1 MKHHKEVV
9 FSNWLIAILLNHPC
23 RHASSPW
30 NPRIFSSNFTL
41 EPPSC
46 WGNPTCRIHLLSGKW
61 DHLSMAFFA
70 CKVVLFWVSP
80 GHWRNSFVSLGC
92 EAFWVFFVFLVRGWL
107 GLYIFFAR
115 SWVTIVTRV
124 SLWRVSKLCFLF
136 YDWVLRPSSPSCVT
150 CAGGLR
156 LNGFQSLQRV
166 PVVARCG
173 GDGIGKNSRLDSCLR
188 MIKVGVS

>member
-1 MKHHKEVV
+1 MHQPLAKTCVFQLWVCTNNIHKTSQRSC
-9 FSNWLIAILLNHPC
+9 FFKSTNGKSHPF
-23 RHASSPW
+23 RHVSSPW
-30 NPRIFSSNFTL
+30 NPLIFSSNFTL

-46 WGNPTCRIHLLSGKW
+46 WGNPTSNLSPKCSQGSGITLVW
-61 DHLSMAFFA
+61 PFFA

-92 EAFWVFFVFLVRGWL
+92 EAFWVFFVFLLREWL
-107 GLYIFFAR
+107 GLYCIFFLDR

-124 SLWRVSKLCFLF
+124 SLWRVAKLCFLF

-156 LNGFQSLQRV
+156 LNGFNLYN
-166 PVVARCG
+166 G
-173 GDGIGKNSRLDSCLR
+173 FLW
-188 MIKVGVS
+188 

>member
-1 MKHHKEVV
+1 MHLPLGILEFSHPTSPLNLPVV
-9 FSNWLIAILLNHPC
+9 GETQLV
-23 RHASSPW
+23 AS
-30 NPRIFSSNFTL
+30 IFSQGSGITL
-41 EPPSC
+41 VWP
-46 WGNPTCRIHLLSGKW
+46 
-61 DHLSMAFFA
+61 FFA

-156 LNGFQSLQRV
+156 LNGFNLYN
-166 PVVARCG
+166 G
-173 GDGIGKNSRLDSCLR
+173 FLW
-188 MIKVGVS
+188 